1 MQAALFVCSG
11 NTCRS
16 PMAEAIARHL
26 IDRGLLGERRDVF
39 IASAGTSAADGL
51 RPTAETVAALA
62 ARGIEHDGVSKPL
75 TAQMIR
81 KADVVFCMTS
91 GHVAAAQGLLGDDD
105 GDDKITR
112 LDPDADIEDPLG
124 SDQGAYD
131 LLAERFMHLIPPRL
145 KGVLGDEDRA
155 GD

>member
-1 MQAALFVCSG
+1 
-11 NTCRS
+11 
-16 PMAEAIARHL
+16 MAEAIARHW
-26 IDRGLLGERRDVF
+26 INRGLLGERRDVF
-39 IASAGTSAADGL
+39 IASAGTSAANGL
-51 RPTAETVAALA
+51 RPTAETVAALS
-62 ARGIEHDGVSKPL
+62 ARGIEHDGLSKPL
-75 TAQMIR
+75 TADMIR

-91 GHVAAAQGLLGDDD
+91 GHVAAAQSLLGDDD
-105 GDDKITR
+105 DDKITR

-145 KGVLGDEDRA
+145 KGVLGDEDCA

>member
-1 MQAALFVCSG
+1 
-11 NTCRS
+11 
-16 PMAEAIARHL
+16 MAEAIARHW
-26 IDRGLLGERRDVF
+26 IDRGLLGERPDVF

-51 RPTAETVAALA
+51 HPTAETVAALA
-62 ARGIEHDGVSKPL
+62 ARGIEHDSVSKPL
-75 TAQMIR
+75 TADMIR

-91 GHVAAAQGLLGDDD
+91 GHVAAAQSLLGDDD
-105 GDDKITR
+105 SVDKITR

-131 LLAERFMHLIPPRL
+131 SLAERFMQLIPPRL

>member
-1 MQAALFVCSG
+1 MQAVLFVCSG

-16 PMAEAIARHL
+16 PMAEAIARHW
-26 IDRGLLGERRDVF
+26 IDHSLLGDRRDVF
-39 IASAGTSAADGL
+39 IASAGTSAANGL
-51 RPTAETVAALA
+51 HPTAETVAALA

-75 TAQMIR
+75 TADMIR
-81 KADVVFCMTS
+81 NAQVIFCMTS

-105 GDDKITR
+105 DGDKITR
-112 LDPDADIEDPLG
+112 LDPDVDIEDPLG

-131 LLAERFMHLIPPRL
+131 SLAERFMHLIPLRL

>member
-1 MQAALFVCSG
+1 
-11 NTCRS
+11 
-16 PMAEAIARHL
+16 MAEAIARYW
-26 IDRGLLGERRDVF
+26 IDRGLLGDRPDVF
-39 IASAGTSAADGL
+39 IASAGTSAANGL

-62 ARGIEHDGVSKPL
+62 ARGIEHDSVSKPL
-75 TAQMIR
+75 TADMIR

-105 GDDKITR
+105 DGDKITR
-112 LDPDADIEDPLG
+112 LDPDVDIEDPLG

-131 LLAERFMHLIPPRL
+131 SLAERFMQLIPPRL

>member
-1 MQAALFVCSG
+1 MQAVLFVCSG

-16 PMAEAIARHL
+16 PMAEAIARHW
-26 IDRGLLGERRDVF
+26 IDRGLLGERPDVF
-39 IASAGTSAADGL
+39 IASAGTSAANGL

-62 ARGIEHDGVSKPL
+62 ARGIEHDSVSKPL
-75 TAQMIR
+75 TADMIR
-81 KADVVFCMTS
+81 QADVVFCMTS
-91 GHVAAAQGLLGDDD
+91 GHVAAAQSLLGDDD

>member
-1 MQAALFVCSG
+1 MQAVLFVCSG

-16 PMAEAIARHL
+16 PMAEAIARHW
-26 IDRGLLGERRDVF
+26 IDRGLLGDRPDVF

-51 RPTAETVAALA
+51 YPTAETVAALA

-75 TAQMIR
+75 TADMIR

-91 GHVAAAQGLLGDDD
+91 GHVASAQSLLGDDD
-105 GDDKITR
+105 DDKITR

-131 LLAERFMHLIPPRL
+131 SLAERFMHLIPLRL
-145 KGVLGDEDRA
+145 KGVLGDEDCV

>member
-1 MQAALFVCSG
+1 
-11 NTCRS
+11 
-16 PMAEAIARHL
+16 MAEAIARHW
-26 IDRGLLGERRDVF
+26 IDHGLLGERRDVF
-39 IASAGTSAADGL
+39 IASAGTSAANGL

-62 ARGIEHDGVSKPL
+62 ARGIEHDGLSKPL
-75 TAQMIR
+75 TADMIR

-105 GDDKITR
+105 GDDKIER

-124 SDQGAYD
+124 SDQSAYD
-131 LLAERFMHLIPPRL
+131 SLAERFMHLIPPRL
-145 KGVLGDEDRA
+145 KGVLGDEHRA

>member
-1 MQAALFVCSG
+1 
-11 NTCRS
+11 
-16 PMAEAIARHL
+16 MAEAIARHW
-26 IDRGLLGERRDVF
+26 IDSGLLGERRDVF
-39 IASAGTSAADGL
+39 IASAGISAANGL

-91 GHVAAAQGLLGDDD
+91 GHVAAAKGLLGDDGD
-105 GDDKITR
+105 DDKIKR
-112 LDPDADIEDPLG
+112 LDPDVDIEDPLG
-124 SDQGAYD
+124 SDQNAYD
-131 LLAERFMHLIPPRL
+131 SLAERFMHLIPRRL
-145 KGVLGDEDRA
+145 KGVLSDEDRA

>member
-1 MQAALFVCSG
+1 
-11 NTCRS
+11 
-16 PMAEAIARHL
+16 MAEAIARHW
-26 IDRGLLGERRDVF
+26 IDRDLLGERPDVF
-39 IASAGTSAADGL
+39 IASAGTSAANGL

-62 ARGIEHDGVSKPL
+62 ARGIEYDGISKPL
-75 TAQMIR
+75 TADMIR
-81 KADVVFCMTS
+81 KADVVFCMTL

-145 KGVLGDEDRA
+145 KGVLGDEDCA

>member
-1 MQAALFVCSG
+1 MQAVLFVCSG

-16 PMAEAIARHL
+16 PMAEAIARHW
-26 IDRGLLGERRDVF
+26 IDRGRLGERRDVF
-39 IASAGTSAADGL
+39 IASAGTSAANGL

-62 ARGIEHDGVSKPL
+62 ARGIEHDSVSKPL
-75 TAQMIR
+75 TADMIR

-91 GHVAAAQGLLGDDD
+91 GHVAAAQDLLGDDD

-131 LLAERFMHLIPPRL
+131 SLAERFMHLIPPRL

>member
-1 MQAALFVCSG
+1 
-11 NTCRS
+11 
-16 PMAEAIARHL
+16 MAEAIARHW
-26 IDRGLLGERRDVF
+26 IDRGLLGERPDVF
-39 IASAGTSAADGL
+39 IASAGTSAANGL

-62 ARGIEHDGVSKPL
+62 ARGIEYDGISKPL
-75 TAQMIR
+75 TADMIR

-91 GHVAAAQGLLGDDD
+91 GHVAAAQSLLGDDD

-124 SDQGAYD
+124 SDQSAYD
-131 LLAERFMHLIPPRL
+131 SLAERFMQLIPPRL
-145 KGVLGDEDRA
+145 KGVLGDENCA

>member
-1 MQAALFVCSG
+1 
-11 NTCRS
+11 
-16 PMAEAIARHL
+16 MAEAIARHW

-39 IASAGTSAADGL
+39 VASAGTSAANGL

-75 TAQMIR
+75 TADMIR
-81 KADVVFCMTS
+81 KADFVLCMTS
-91 GHVAAAQGLLGDDD
+91 GHVAAAQGLLGDDDD

-131 LLAERFMHLIPPRL
+131 WLAERFMHLIPPRL

>member
-1 MQAALFVCSG
+1 
-11 NTCRS
+11 
-16 PMAEAIARHL
+16 MAEAIARHW
-26 IDRGLLGERRDVF
+26 IDRGLLGERPDVF
-39 IASAGTSAADGL
+39 IASAGTSAVNGL
-51 RPTAETVAALA
+51 RPTAETVAVLA

-75 TAQMIR
+75 TADMIR

-131 LLAERFMHLIPPRL
+131 SLAERFMHLIPLRL
-145 KGVLGDEDRA
+145 KGVLGDEDRV

>member
-1 MQAALFVCSG
+1 
-11 NTCRS
+11 
-16 PMAEAIARHL
+16 MAEAIARQW

-39 IASAGTSAADGL
+39 IASAGTSAANGL
-51 RPTAETVAALA
+51 HPTAETIDALA
-62 ARGIEHDGVSKPL
+62 ARGIEHDSVSKPL
-75 TAQMIR
+75 TADMVR

-131 LLAERFMHLIPPRL
+131 SLAERFMQLIPLRL

>member
-1 MQAALFVCSG
+1 
-11 NTCRS
+11 
-16 PMAEAIARHL
+16 
-26 IDRGLLGERRDVF
+26 
-39 IASAGTSAADGL
+39 
-51 RPTAETVAALA
+51 
-62 ARGIEHDGVSKPL
+62 
-75 TAQMIR
+75 
-81 KADVVFCMTS
+81 MTS

>member
-1 MQAALFVCSG
+1 
-11 NTCRS
+11 
-16 PMAEAIARHL
+16 MAEAIARHW

-91 GHVAAAQGLLGDDD
+91 GHVAAAQGLLEDDNSV
-105 GDDKITR
+105 DKITR

-131 LLAERFMHLIPPRL
+131 SLAERFMQLIPPRL